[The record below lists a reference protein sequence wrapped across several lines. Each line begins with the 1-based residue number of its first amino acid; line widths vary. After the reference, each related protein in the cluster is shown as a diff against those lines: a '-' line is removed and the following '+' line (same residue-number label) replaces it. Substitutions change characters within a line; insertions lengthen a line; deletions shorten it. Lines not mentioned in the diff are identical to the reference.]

1 MTRSTTRAGQRAL
14 RLRLK
19 PKAPKTGYVDGA
31 WWPHS
36 EDLAAEL
43 PALLAAVADRI
54 GPIHHVAY
62 PLDEWART
70 TGELVIAGRTVR
82 VEGFRQGT
90 LHTVE
95 LLGVKN
101 RRVVLLVVPP
111 AAVELDAAA
120 TMVSAS
126 AVDDESAVDEL
137 LTIGT
142 RERGDRAEGAAAVQ
156 RWDSEGGADRGPH

>member
-1 MTRSTTRAGQRAL
+1 MTKTRVGERTL

-36 EDLAAEL
+36 DELAAEL
-43 PALLAAVADRI
+43 PALLAAVAGRI

-62 PLDEWART
+62 PLGEWART
-70 TGELVIAGRTVR
+70 SGELVIAGQTVR
-82 VEGFRQGT
+82 VEGIRQGT
-90 LHTVE
+90 VHTVE

-111 AAVELDAAA
+111 ATVEGDAAA
-120 TMVSAS
+120 TMTSAS

-142 RERGDRAEGAAAVQ
+142 RQRGDRADGVTAVQ
-156 RWDSEGGADRGPH
+156 RWVSEGGADRR

>member
-1 MTRSTTRAGQRAL
+1 MTRSKSRGAERTL

-19 PKAPKTGYVDGA
+19 PTAPKTGYVDGA
-31 WWPHS
+31 WWPHTY
-36 EDLAAEL
+36 ELATEL

-70 TGELVIAGRTVR
+70 AGDLVIAGQTVR
-82 VEGFRQGT
+82 VEGIRHGT
-90 LHTVE
+90 MHTVE
-95 LLGVKN
+95 MLGVKN

-111 AAVELDAAA
+111 TTGADDASV
-120 TMVSAS
+120 TMSSAS
-126 AVDDESAVDEL
+126 AVDNESAVDEL

-142 RERGDRAEGAAAVQ
+142 RERGDRVEGAAAVQ
-156 RWDSEGGADRGPH
+156 RWISEGGA